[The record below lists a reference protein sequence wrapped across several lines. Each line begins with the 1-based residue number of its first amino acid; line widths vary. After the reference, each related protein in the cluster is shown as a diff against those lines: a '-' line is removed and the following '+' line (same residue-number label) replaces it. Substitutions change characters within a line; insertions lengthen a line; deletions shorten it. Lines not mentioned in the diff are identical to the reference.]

1 MAKSNK
7 SSARGG
13 KAAPRLQTPTDI
25 SGNATP
31 EIADALNR
39 LLADTFALYLKT
51 KNFHWHVSGPHF
63 RDYHLLFDEQATE
76 ILASADILAE
86 RVRKLGQRT
95 LHSIGEIA
103 RSQTIKDN
111 DREFVSAADMLAEL
125 MEDNKK
131 TIASMRA
138 AHESAD
144 KHDDVATASI
154 LENFIDEAEKRNWF
168 LFEASRTGES
178 SGH

>member
-7 SSARGG
+7 APARN
-13 KAAPRLQTPTDI
+13 KTATPRLETPTDI

-31 EIADALNR
+31 EIAEALNR

-63 RDYHLLFDEQATE
+63 HAYHLLFDEQATA
-76 ILASADILAE
+76 ILNSTDILAE

-103 RSQTIKDN
+103 KHQTIKDN
-111 DREFVSAADMLAEL
+111 NKEFVSAVDMLTEL

-131 TIASMRA
+131 AIKAMRA
-138 AHESAD
+138 AHEIAD
-144 KHDDVATASI
+144 KHDDIATASI

-168 LFEASRTGES
+168 LFEASRSGES